1 MAHTCPR
8 CSRVNPAEALY
19 CYHDGAALGN
29 GAARARPGT
38 HEFPMPFVFPSGTAC
53 RTFDQLALACLDNW
67 GTAQELLR
75 DGVLAGFMAGL
86 GRADLS
92 VAAREAARYP
102 DRDRGLDG
110 FLAKL
115 PTEALSPPRLN
126 VEPKQLN
133 LGVLRVGQDSRL
145 ELRLYNQGMGLLHGS
160 IHCEGCPWLAF
171 DGGAK
176 QKVFQ
181 FLQEA
186 VIPVHVQGKQLR
198 AHNKAQEGR
207 LTFDSNGGSLTVSV
221 TIEVPV
227 RPFAGGVL
235 AGAVSPRQVAEKA
248 KHHPKEAAVL
258 FQDGAVERW
267 YKDNGWT
274 YPVQAPSSS
283 GLGAVQQFFEALGLT
298 KPPKV
303 EVSES
308 ALSLSGQPGET
319 LKHLLQVTAQEKRP
333 VWAHAVSDQP
343 WLRVN
348 RVLLE
353 GRTAT
358 VHLGV
363 PTVPHCPGEALTA
376 QLTVTANGN
385 QRFVVPVRLTVA
397 GRPSGRHSGPALELG
412 AADAPLPASA
422 AVVTS
427 AWGPPPAP
435 LRAPDVLPADAV
447 VGTATL
453 PRPKTTAA
461 PRPETLPEVL
471 PVLQKAP
478 APVEAAP
485 RAGCGALA
493 LLPVAFLLLGLFVTL
508 VHDAVTWFRN
518 PGRGAND
525 DFTGAVDGPPLIALR
540 FHDTPINVTLGTS
553 GMKPAGGGP
562 GDPGRR
568 PAVWEPSMRFGLV
581 MLRERD
587 PLRFGQLKRLTFEE
601 EGLTNNCVVRL
612 DGREWIFGERPFRA
626 SGLEIDSWPGQWQEG
641 EMARDLGGG
650 REGKRSIWLYPDQR
664 VIVTQTAEVVG
675 GGQSG
680 YRDTC
685 LVRYHLENKDTR
697 PHTVGLRFLLDTF
710 IGGNDGVPFLVPGE
724 RQLCDT
730 LKDFSRPDL
739 VPDFIQACERDSLLD
754 PGTIAQVQFR
764 LGGKL
769 EAPGRVTLGAWPNP
783 LLGQRDPRYRGVCL
797 QEKTKWEVPV
807 LPIKTLT
814 PPDSAVVMY
823 WPEQVLQPNGAR
835 EVGFAY
841 GLGKVSAGE
850 GGGKLALTVGGSF
863 APNGEFTVTAY
874 VSNPAPGQTVT
885 LSLPEGFA
893 LTGGTATQTVPPVP
907 PGAARSTSPV
917 TWKVR
922 GPAKEGRYTLRVQ
935 SSNGASQ
942 THPLRIRDR
951 VIFGSN

>member
-1 MAHTCPR
+1 M
-8 CSRVNPAEALY
+8 
-19 CYHDGAALGN
+19 G
-29 GAARARPGT
+29 
-38 HEFPMPFVFPSGTAC
+38 
-53 RTFDQLALACLDNW
+53 
-67 GTAQELLR
+67 
-75 DGVLAGFMAGL
+75 GL
-86 GRADLS
+86 GRADLA

-126 VEPKQLN
+126 VEPKQIN
-133 LGVLRVGQDSRL
+133 LGVLRVGQDARL
-145 ELRLYNQGMGLLHGS
+145 ELHLYNQGMGLLHGS

-181 FLQEA
+181 FLHET
-186 VIPVHVQGKQLR
+186 VIPVQVQGKQLR
-198 AHNKAQEGR
+198 AHNKPQEGR
-207 LTFDSNGGSLTVSV
+207 LTFESNGGAVTVTV
-221 TIEVPV
+221 TIDVPV
-227 RPFAGGVL
+227 RPFAGGML
-235 AGAVSPRQVAEKA
+235 DGARSPRQIAEKA
-248 KHHPKEAAVL
+248 KAHPREAAVL

-267 YKDNGWT
+267 YQDNGWT

-298 KPPKV
+298 RPPRV
-303 EVSES
+303 EISES
-308 ALSLSGQPGET
+308 AVYLNGKPGEV

-358 VHLGV
+358 VHLAV

-385 QRFVVPVRLTVA
+385 QRFVVPVRLAVA
-397 GRPSGRHSGPALELG
+397 GRTTGHHAGPAL
-412 AADAPLPASA
+412 DAPLPASA

-435 LRAPDVLPADAV
+435 LQVADVLSADAV
-447 VGTATL
+447 VGTATQ
-453 PRPKTTAA
+453 PRPKTTTAS
-461 PRPETLPEVL
+461 RPETLPEVL
-471 PVLQKAP
+471 PVLQEEP
-478 APVEAAP
+478 EPVEAAP
-485 RAGCGALA
+485 RLGCGALA
-493 LLPVAFLLLGLFVTL
+493 LLPVAFLLLGLFVIL
-508 VHDAVTWFRN
+508 VHDAITWRHT
-518 PGRGAND
+518 RGGAANND
-525 DFTGAVDGPPLIALR
+525 GTGAIDGPPVIGLR
-540 FHDTPINVTLGTS
+540 FHDTPLNVTLGSS
-553 GMKPAGGGP
+553 GIKPGQGGVAGGQ
-562 GDPGRR
+562 R
-568 PAVWEPSMRFGLV
+568 PAEWKPSMRFGLV
-581 MLRERD
+581 MLGERD
-587 PLRFGQLKRLTFEE
+587 PQRFGQLKRLTFDEQ
-601 EGLTNNCVVRL
+601 GLTNNCVVRL
-612 DGREWIFGERPFRA
+612 DGEEWIFGERPFVENGR
-626 SGLEIDSWPGQWQEG
+626 EIHSWPGQWQEG
-641 EMARDLGGG
+641 EMNRSLGGG
-650 REGKRSIWLYPDQR
+650 RDGRRSIWLYPDQR
-664 VIVTQTAEVVG
+664 VVVTQTAEVVA

-685 LVRYHLENKDTR
+685 LVRYRIENKDTR
-697 PHTVGLRFLLDTF
+697 PHSVGLRFMLDTF
-710 IGGNDGVPFLVPGE
+710 IGGNDGVPFLIPGE

-730 LKDFSRPDL
+730 LKDFPRPEQ

-764 LGGKL
+764 LGGKV

-783 LLGQRDPRYRGVCL
+783 LLGRRDRRLEGVCV
-797 QEKTKWEVPV
+797 QEKTLWEVPV

-814 PPDSAVVMY
+814 PADSAVVMY
-823 WPEQVLQPNGAR
+823 WPERALQPNEPR

-841 GLGKVSAGE
+841 GLGKVSGGE
-850 GGGKLALTVGGSF
+850 GGGRLALTVGGSF
-863 APNGEFTVTAY
+863 LPQGELTVTAY

-885 LSLPEGFA
+885 LSLPEGFGLSA
-893 LTGGTATQTVPPVP
+893 GGATQAVPLVP

-922 GPAKEGRYTLRVQ
+922 AASKEGRYTLKVQ
-935 SSNGASQ
+935 SSNGAAQ

>member
-1 MAHTCPR
+1 MDLMAHTCPR

-19 CYHDGAALGN
+19 CYHDGASLGN

-38 HEFPMPFVFPSGTAC
+38 QEFPMPFVFPSGQTC

-75 DGVLAGFMAGL
+75 DGVLAGFMGGL
-86 GRADLS
+86 GRADLA

-133 LGVLRVGQDSRL
+133 LGVLRVGQDRRL
-145 ELRLYNQGMGLLHGS
+145 ELHLYNQGLGLLHGS

-181 FLQEA
+181 FLHDA
-186 VIPVHVQGKQLR
+186 VIPVQVQGKQLR
-198 AHNKAQEGR
+198 AQNKPLEGR
-207 LTFDSNGGSLTVSV
+207 LTFESNGGSLTVTV
-221 TIEVPV
+221 TADVPV
-227 RPFAGGVL
+227 WPFVGGVL
-235 AGAVSPRQVAEKA
+235 EGATSPRQVAEKA

-267 YKDNGWT
+267 YRENGWS

-298 KPPKV
+298 RPPKV
-303 EVSES
+303 EISEA
-308 ALSLSGQPGET
+308 ALYLHGQPGEA
-319 LKHLLQVTAQEKRP
+319 LKHLLQVRAQEKRP

-358 VHLGV
+358 IHLAV

-385 QRFVVPVRLTVA
+385 QRFVVPVRLAVA
-397 GRPSGRHSGPALELG
+397 GRPAGRKSGPVGVL
-412 AADAPLPASA
+412 AADTPLPAA

-427 AWGPPPAP
+427 SWGPPPAP
-435 LRAPDVLPADAV
+435 RPVQEVLPAAAV

-453 PRPKTTAA
+453 PRPKPTPA
-461 PRPETLPEVL
+461 PRPETVPEML
-471 PVLQKAP
+471 PVVQAP
-478 APVEAAP
+478 EAAP
-485 RAGCGALA
+485 PRGFG
-493 LLPVAFLLLGLFVTL
+493 LLPLVPVAFLLFALGVTL
-508 VHDAVTWFRN
+508 VRDAVIWFRA
-518 PGRGAND
+518 PRGGPLD
-525 DFTGAVDGPPLIALR
+525 DGPAAADGRPLLGLR
-540 FHDTPINVTLGTS
+540 FHDAPIDVTLGTT
-553 GMKPAGGGP
+553 GIKPGEGTDAG
-562 GDPGRR
+562 PGRR
-568 PAVWEPSMRFGLV
+568 PAVWKPSMRFGLV
-581 MLRERD
+581 MLNAND
-587 PLRFGQLKRLTFEE
+587 PQRRGRLKRLTFDEQ
-601 EGLTNNCVVRL
+601 GLTNNCVVRV
-612 DGREWIFGERPFRA
+612 DREGAGWIFGERPFVEGGKENA
-626 SGLEIDSWPGQWQEG
+626 SWPGQWQEG
-641 EMARDLGGG
+641 EIARDLGPG
-650 REGKRSIWLYPDQR
+650 REGQRSVWLYPDQR
-664 VIVTQTAEVVG
+664 LRVTQTAELVA

-680 YRDTC
+680 HRDTC
-685 LVRYHLENKDTR
+685 LVRYRVENLDTR
-697 PHTVGLRFLLDTF
+697 AHTVGLRFLLDTF
-710 IGGNDGVPFLVPGE
+710 IGGNDGVPFLIPGE
-724 RQLCDT
+724 KQLCDT
-730 LKDFSRPDL
+730 SKDFRRPEQ

-764 LGGKL
+764 LGGGL

-783 LLGQRDPRYRGVCL
+783 RLGRDCR
-797 QEKTKWEVPV
+797 QEKTLWDVPV
-807 LPIKTLT
+807 LPIKSL
-814 PPDSAVVMY
+814 PPGDSAVVMY
-823 WPEQVLQPNGAR
+823 WPDRPLPPGAAR
-835 EVGFAY
+835 ECGFAY
-841 GLGKVSAGE
+841 GLGKVSGGE

-863 APNGEFTVTAY
+863 LPGGEFTVTAY
-874 VSNPAPGQTVT
+874 VSNPARGQTVT

-893 LTGGTATQTVPPVP
+893 LVAGAATQPVPPLP

-917 TWKVR
+917 TWRVR
-922 GPAKEGRYTLRVQ
+922 GPQREGRYTLKVQ
-935 SSNGASQ
+935 SSNGAAQ
-942 THPLRIRDR
+942 THPLRIRGQ